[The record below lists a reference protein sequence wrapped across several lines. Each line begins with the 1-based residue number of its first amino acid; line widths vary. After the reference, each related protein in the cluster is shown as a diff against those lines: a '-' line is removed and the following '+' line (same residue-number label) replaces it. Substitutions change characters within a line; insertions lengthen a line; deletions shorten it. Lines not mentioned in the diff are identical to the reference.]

1 MNKGKFLAMTVL
13 TGSMLLA
20 SGVSEAA
27 QSPFKEVPQDH
38 WAYDAVA
45 QLAADGVLEGY
56 GDGTFQGDKAITRFE
71 MSKMVA
77 RAMAV
82 EQKKGVNAEDKAL
95 IEKLS
100 AEFGDELKNL
110 GVRVKELERHADNY
124 RLEGFLRFR
133 QEYYMKDNNRPG
145 ADMSQAYIGTVLTYP
160 ISKQLKLMTAYHNF
174 RSVDVGHT
182 GESKHIKNEDYG
194 LMNIGLEGMLARN
207 VRMMALYAHSTAD
220 TDRNVTD
227 RGGTPIHV
235 TDLSRDGY
243 FLELDYKRMDVRCP
257 GSFMLMF
264 RNFYLNDATVVSS
277 RYEAYTHGNVRGTE
291 FGFNY
296 VIAPQIFIGAKYFW
310 GKNVGDT
317 ATHGDRMDFM
327 RTEILYCF

>member
-110 GVRVKELERHADNY
+110 GVREWTCPECGQQN
-124 RLEGFLRFR
+124 
-133 QEYYMKDNNRPG
+133 G
-145 ADMSQAYIGTVLTYP
+145 AEDLFCTNCGT
-160 ISKQLKLMTAYHNF
+160 KM
-174 RSVDVGHT
+174 
-182 GESKHIKNEDYG
+182 
-194 LMNIGLEGMLARN
+194 
-207 VRMMALYAHSTAD
+207 
-220 TDRNVTD
+220 
-227 RGGTPIHV
+227 
-235 TDLSRDGY
+235 
-243 FLELDYKRMDVRCP
+243 
-257 GSFMLMF
+257 
-264 RNFYLNDATVVSS
+264 
-277 RYEAYTHGNVRGTE
+277 
-291 FGFNY
+291 
-296 VIAPQIFIGAKYFW
+296 
-310 GKNVGDT
+310 DT
-317 ATHGDRMDFM
+317 AARENSRLQYPFYHIF
-327 RTEILYCF
+327 